1 MRLCQKSN
9 IAVELLKPAGP
20 SGGGHGAE
28 WAPGLNWGDFLQNEE
43 VKMFL
48 THLAVE
54 GQVSP
59 STQNQA
65 RAVLERMDGVEAL
78 VAGLQYGSG
87 LRLLEALRLQV
98 KDMEL
103 AVGVSP
109 TSALAQCR
117 NVCKDLAL
125 EATQN
130 PW

>member
-1 MRLCQKSN
+1 
-9 IAVELLKPAGP
+9 
-20 SGGGHGAE
+20 
-28 WAPGLNWGDFLQNEE
+28 
-43 VKMFL
+43 MFL